1 MSVQNSRV
9 AKNIVGT
16 LITQLLT
23 FAMAFLVNLYLP
35 RYLGPGGTGKIG
47 IIASWV
53 MLLGVFVPLGT
64 SQVIIKEVAR
74 DRSRVGELL
83 ATGLAL
89 RLLMGVAV
97 IPLAALVAWLLG
109 YSRELLVLL
118 LVSVPGMVVFVLS
131 DVFATIYQGRE
142 ELARFN
148 RATLIDKIAYGIAVL
163 LLVSFKAPLWM
174 IAGVA
179 VLSGLITLS
188 YYVIGLRDLLKTLK
202 MPRLA
207 NLKSLAVASLPF
219 MGLLIFRTLYGQT
232 DPIVLGVVASE
243 VEAGWY
249 TTAFK
254 LVGSAMF
261 FPMALVFALLPT
273 LARLHG
279 CGDRAGFASLARKA
293 LDITLLVGLPIAA
306 VTIFLA
312 GPIINL
318 LYGPRFAGAAPVLAV
333 GGFGMLLYFVTAV
346 LGLLVIAMDRQ
357 AVQARSALISCAF
370 GIPLCILFSWGGH
383 RLWGNAALGAII
395 SDVIV
400 EIYLGMVYWRTLP
413 RDLFDGALVSRLLRY
428 VTAAVPMVLGLY
440 LSLET
445 SLGLWGVLPCA
456 VVYLA
461 ACLLLRCWSTD
472 DLKAL
477 QGMFVRR
484 TV

>member
-1 MSVQNSRV
+1 MSVEHARV

-16 LITQLLT
+16 LVTQLLT

-53 MLLGVFVPLGT
+53 TVLGVFVPLGT
-64 SQVIIKEVAR
+64 SQVIVKEVAR
-74 DRSRVGELL
+74 DRRRMGELL
-83 ATGLAL
+83 AAGLTL
-89 RLLMGVAV
+89 RLLMGFVT
-97 IPLAALVAWLLG
+97 IPLACLVAWLLG
-109 YSRELLVLL
+109 YSRELLILL

-142 ELARFN
+142 ELGRFN
-148 RATLIDKIAYGIAVL
+148 QATLLDKIAYGIAVL
-163 LLVSFKAPLWM
+163 LLVAFKAPLWM

-188 YYVIGLRDLLKTLK
+188 YYALGLRGQLKALK
-202 MPRLA
+202 LPRFA
-207 NLKSLAVASLPF
+207 DLKSLAVTSLPF

-279 CGDRAGFASLARKA
+279 NGDLAGFAELARKA

-306 VTIFLA
+306 AAIFLA
-312 GPIINL
+312 SPIINL
-318 LYGPRFAGAAPVLAV
+318 LYGPSFAGAAPVLAV

-357 AVQARSALISCAF
+357 AVQARSALIACAF

-383 RLWGNAALGAII
+383 KLWGNAALGA
-395 SDVIV
+395 SFLQWGHDD
-400 EIYLGMVYWRTLP
+400 
-413 RDLFDGALVSRLLRY
+413 RDFSNTTHGQSFRSA
-428 VTAAVPMVLGLY
+428 
-440 LSLET
+440 
-445 SLGLWGVLPCA
+445 
-456 VVYLA
+456 
-461 ACLLLRCWSTD
+461 RC
-472 DLKAL
+472 
-477 QGMFVRR
+477 RPN
-484 TV
+484 

>member
-1 MSVQNSRV
+1 MSVQHARV

-16 LITQLLT
+16 LVTQLLT

-53 MLLGVFVPLGT
+53 TVLGVFVPLGT
-64 SQVIIKEVAR
+64 SQVIVKEVAR

-83 ATGLAL
+83 AAGLTL
-89 RLLMGVAV
+89 RLLMGVV
-97 IPLAALVAWLLG
+97 TIPLACLVAWLLG

-142 ELARFN
+142 ELSRFN
-148 RATLIDKIAYGIAVL
+148 RATLLDKIAYGIAVL
-163 LLVSFKAPLWM
+163 LLVAFKAPLWM

-188 YYVIGLRDLLKTLK
+188 YYALGLRGQFKTLK
-202 MPRLA
+202 RPRFA
-207 NLKSLAVASLPF
+207 DLKSLAVTSLPF

-273 LARLHG
+273 LARMHG
-279 CGDRAGFASLARKA
+279 SGDRAGFADLARKA

-306 VTIFLA
+306 AAIFLA
-312 GPIINL
+312 SPIINL
-318 LYGPRFAGAAPVLAV
+318 LYGPSFAGAAPVLAV

-370 GIPLCILFSWGGH
+370 GIPLCVLFSWGGH

-400 EIYLGMVYWRTLP
+400 EVYLGVVYWRTLP
-413 RDLFDGALVSRLLRY
+413 RDLFDEALVSRLGRY
-428 VTAAVPMVLGLY
+428 VLAAVPMVLGLY
-440 LSLET
+440 LSLGT
-445 SLGLWGVLPCA
+445 TLGLWGVVPCA
-456 VVYLA
+456 VIYLA
-461 ACLLLRCWSTD
+461 GCLLLRCWSLA

-477 QGMFVRR
+477 QGMLVRR
-484 TV
+484 TA